1 MNMINAKPLFG
12 IAPDGRIYDYT
23 LNKMYP
29 PTGQFKT
36 ASGTWDAAKLVAA
49 ISAGQNILS
58 ALVGTA
64 GVKGAA
70 AGTGD
75 KVDQANRDFR
85 NQGTV
90 TGQQSAAGGGLQKR
104 TPPPG
109 LDAEQLAA
117 WENEQTEIESR
128 RAAAAAT
135 NAKNGG
141 KAAPAGTGS

>member
-29 PTGQFKT
+29 PTGTFKT

-49 ISAGQNILS
+49 ISAGQNILP
-58 ALVGTA
+58 ALVSVA
-64 GVKGAA
+64 GVKPQA
-70 AGTGD
+70 AGAGPD
-75 KVDQANRDFR
+75 KVTQANRDFQ

-90 TGQQSAAGGGLQKR
+90 PKLDTSAIAKR

-117 WENEQTEIESR
+117 WQAEQDEIESR

-141 KAAPAGTGS
+141 KAAPAGS